1 MANNITGMVATNVT
15 EKIPT
20 ILTNI
25 ESQLDFIHFQNV
37 YYNAAAVFFVFLAI
51 AFVVRFIFTKFLY
64 KLVKGTKTDID
75 DILIDTAKGPVL
87 FLIAILGTFF
97 SGRILGFESLGYN
110 RIFYT
115 IMSLLIF
122 WLFFKVV
129 LIITHGLRDGFAGK
143 SVKLFDDKIFP
154 FFERGLKIFLGIIYL
169 FVIFKIW
176 KIDVTPLLAGAGV
189 AGLAVA
195 FAAQDT
201 IANVFGGIS
210 IFGDKAYEI
219 GDFIIVDEK
228 YRGEVRDIGLRSTKL
243 RTRDDVLVVIPNS
256 VMANSKIIN
265 ESGIHPKLR
274 VRIDI
279 DVAYGSDLDKVEKVL
294 MRLATKSEYVEKKP
308 EPRIRFRGFKDFSI
322 GLQLLFWVK
331 KPVYKGRH
339 VSNMIKDIHKTF
351 FKEKIEF
358 PFPTQD
364 VYIKQ
369 MPKSK

>member
-1 MANNITGMVATNVT
+1 M
-15 EKIPT
+15 
-20 ILTNI
+20 
-25 ESQLDFIHFQNV
+25 
-37 YYNAAAVFFVFLAI
+37 
-51 AFVVRFIFTKFLY
+51 
-64 KLVKGTKTDID
+64 
-75 DILIDTAKGPVL
+75 
-87 FLIAILGTFF
+87 
-97 SGRILGFESLGYN
+97 
-110 RIFYT
+110 
-115 IMSLLIF
+115 
-122 WLFFKVV
+122 
-129 LIITHGLRDGFAGK
+129 
-143 SVKLFDDKIFP
+143 
-154 FFERGLKIFLGIIYL
+154 
-169 FVIFKIW
+169 
-176 KIDVTPLLAGAGV
+176 
-189 AGLAVA
+189 
-195 FAAQDT
+195 
-201 IANVFGGIS
+201 
-210 IFGDKAYEI
+210 
-219 GDFIIVDEK
+219 
-228 YRGEVRDIGLRSTKL
+228 
-243 RTRDDVLVVIPNS
+243 VVIPNS